1 MKRLIAAFAAFFA
14 LEVALC
20 VALFKWLDKKTQK
33 TAVLPPFFCVRDGL
47 FCKNLLPSGAFYD
60 KLIEL

>member
-1 MKRLIAAFAAFFA
+1 MQRDD
-14 LEVALC
+14 
-20 VALFKWLDKKTQK
+20 LFLRKIE
-33 TAVLPPFFCVRDGL
+33 L